1 MMMKKV
7 LVIDDEVNI
16 GVLLTRFLGKHNFDV
31 STAVSGAKALEML
44 KSDFFD
50 LILCDFRLED
60 TDGKEMLARIRE
72 IHPTSIVIIITG
84 YSDIKVAV
92 EMIKL
97 GAYDYISKPLYP
109 DEILATI
116 HKALEQ
122 PRAEAHVNTTTLATA
137 PATENKQS
145 KAAAKAP
152 PNPEG
157 YLMGESDISQ
167 ELYRQIDLVAP
178 TNFSIIL
185 FGESGTGKEA
195 VAKRIHQ
202 MSKRR
207 DKPFVAVDCGSL
219 TKELAGSELF
229 GHEKGSFTGALGT
242 K

>member
-122 PRAEAHVNTTTLATA
+122 PRAEAHVRSEEHT
-137 PATENKQS
+137 
-145 KAAAKAP
+145 
-152 PNPEG
+152 
-157 YLMGESDISQ
+157 
-167 ELYRQIDLVAP
+167 
-178 TNFSIIL
+178 
-185 FGESGTGKEA
+185 
-195 VAKRIHQ
+195 
-202 MSKRR
+202 
-207 DKPFVAVDCGSL
+207 
-219 TKELAGSELF
+219 SELQSLMRISYAVF
-229 GHEKGSFTGALGT
+229 CMNTN
-242 K
+242 